1 MNSFQRK
8 ALYTALAGVTG
19 LGAAGAAE
27 AVNLNSGGLGQVLL
41 YPYYTT
47 RADSRG
53 IGNTFNSL
61 LYVVNSTASVKAVKV
76 RFLEG
81 KDSREVLDFNLFLS
95 AYDVWTA
102 GIVPDLVPD
111 TGQLITFDKSCTI
124 PPIPSGGKDFVNFAY
139 VGSAADG
146 ADQSLDRTREGYVEI
161 IEMATYTTNS
171 TVGVAA
177 THVSGV
183 PPCTTGP
190 LTVQAASQGNPPQ
203 GGLFG
208 GMTLINVDEGTD
220 YTEDAVAIDNFSIE
234 PQFNAAG
241 SIFPNLNNALSGF
254 NGPNTFATSVV
265 MANNDVYTS
274 EWGLGA
280 ATPFAPT
287 QNVDAV
293 SAVLMH
299 DQVLNEFVLDS
310 ATQSGTDW
318 VVTFPTKRF
327 YLNPGTGPAVYLF
340 QRNFNG
346 NAGACDDVTLELFD
360 REEFRAQGSFS
371 PPPPS
376 QTNSLCWEAN
386 VITFSNSQVLGST
399 NNLNVSTTFQDG
411 WMNLGFFPPSVTG
424 TIHKLI
430 NQSNTA
436 ITSIGGTTFTG
447 NSVTYFGLPVIGFE
461 VESFTNGELSINP
474 GTPVLSNYGGNF
486 VHKTTTSISNPS

>member
-19 LGAAGAAE
+19 LGATTAAN
-27 AVNLNSGGLGQVLL
+27 AVNLNPGGLGQVLL

-47 RADSRG
+47 RADAN
-53 IGNTFNSL
+53 GNTFNSL
-61 LYVVNSTASVKAVKV
+61 LYVVNSTTSVKAVKV

-102 GIVPDLVPD
+102 GIIPDNA
-111 TGQLITFDKSCTI
+111 TGAGEIITFDKSCTI
-124 PPIPSGGKDFVNFAY
+124 PPLPAGGKDFVNFAY

-146 ADQSLDRTREGYVEI
+146 ADPSLDRTREGYVEI

-190 LTVQAASQGNPPQ
+190 LTSQASSQGNDPQ

-208 GMTLINVDEGTD
+208 GMTLINVDAGTD
-220 YTEDAVAIDNFSIE
+220 YTEDAVAIDNFSTV
-234 PQFNAAG
+234 PQFFAAG
-241 SIFPNLNNALSGF
+241 SILPNLDSARTGL
-254 NGPNTFATSVV
+254 NGGLVFATSVV
-265 MANNDVYTS
+265 LANNSVYQST
-274 EWGLGA
+274 WGPGA
-280 ATPFAPT
+280 PIFFAPT
-287 QNVDAV
+287 APVDAV

-310 ATQSGTDW
+310 GTHSGTDW

-327 YLNPGTGPAVYLF
+327 YINANPPNGNTGPAIYLF

-346 NAGACDDVTLELFD
+346 NAGSCDDVTLELFD

-371 PPPPS
+371 PPPP
-376 QTNSLCWEAN
+376 TAVNSLCWEAN
-386 VITFSNSQVLGST
+386 VITFNGSQVLGSK
-399 NNLNVSTTFQDG
+399 NNLNVPTSFQDG
-411 WMNLGFFPPSVTG
+411 WMNLGFFPSSVTG
-424 TIHKLI
+424 TIHRLI

-436 ITSIGGTTFTG
+436 ITGIGGATTTS
-447 NSVTYFGLPVIGFE
+447 NSTTYNGLPVIGFE
-461 VESFTNGELSINP
+461 VESFSNNTLVVGGVN
-474 GTPVLSNYGGNF
+474 VLSNYGGNF
-486 VHKTTTSISNPS
+486 VHKTTTSVQ